1 MPATKPTER
10 PKRSK
15 IHVIKGTHTPPYTK
29 RPPMPK
35 VKPPK
40 VSGK

>member
-1 MPATKPTER
+1 MFATKPAGR
-10 PKRSK
+10 PKPSK
-15 IHVIKGTHTPPYTK
+15 IQIKNGTNTPPYTK

>member
-1 MPATKPTER
+1 MAVIKPTER
-10 PKRSK
+10 PKGSK
-15 IHVIKGTHTPPYTK
+15 IHTIKGCNTPPYTK

>member
-1 MPATKPTER
+1 MPAIKQPER

-15 IHVIKGTHTPPYTK
+15 IHIIKGTNTPPYTK